1 MTFIISA
8 VCPEVSIREP
18 VGSSADI
25 RTRIDEGS
33 DMKKAMLW
41 SFYHILGIRKYFWK
55 FTNYNLMLITE
66 RDIIYSGTVW
76 YIIYISPLR

>member
-25 RTRIDEGS
+25 RTRTDEGS
-33 DMKKAMLW
+33 DMAKAMLW
-41 SFYHILGIRKYFWK
+41 SFYHIFGTRKHFCK
-55 FTNYNLMLITE
+55 FANYNVMLITE
-66 RDIIYSGTVW
+66 RDMIYSGTVW